1 MSNPKKTKSQEK
13 RKKSSS
19 TKGDPYKKKIR
30 DILLSNTK
38 FIYILVVLFVLILY
52 GVTYDHSFV
61 IDDSLVLK
69 DNKYTTQGVWGIWDI
84 LSKHSFHGVYGETAG
99 VMGGRYR
106 PLSIV
111 TFAIEHSLFGG
122 LNPMASHIINILLY
136 ALTGVLLYWVLRKLL
151 RKYDPILPLLTT
163 LFFMAHPIH
172 TEVVANIKSRDEIM
186 GFLFLLP
193 VLFWQLKFYD
203 NKNRFSSQ
211 NIKLLLLSSLFF
223 FMALLSK
230 ENAITF
236 LAVVP
241 MALFIYSTKANL
253 VKVFKNTLNLLST
266 AVFYIIMRHMIVSSS
281 RNMNFQN
288 LEVLNDPFLHAT
300 SGEKFA
306 TIMDTFGRYFKL
318 LIFPH
323 PLTSDYQFNQIPLS
337 DWGDIKVWLVLA
349 GTLGLLWYAFSRFL
363 KRDIV
368 AWSVA
373 YFFVTFS
380 IVSNVF
386 FPIGILM
393 AERFLYFPSLGFCL
407 VLAFL
412 CIKIPGLFSGFSSEQ
427 KVKGAIVITA
437 LILIPYSVKTIKR
450 SMEWK
455 DVKTLYAADVVK
467 SPKSVVSLNRYAVSL
482 IDQLNKKTRQ
492 KKKESLLKEAEDTL
506 KKAVKIY
513 DSYYLDLQKNK
524 HFTGRLEKYSRG
536 YTNLVRVYTLQHRFE
551 LARETLEKLKKM
563 RHYSRNVEALSHI
576 LNKAEN
582 EYFLANSEEFRSL
595 DDLVKQMFEKKNY
608 LGAIPY
614 LERLV
619 SIHPNYDKGWFY
631 LGGCYYTFKR
641 TQEAKKAWLEVYRLD
656 PYNKELHQALQ
667 AVGVKVKRHQFST
680 SE

>member
-1 MSNPKKTKSQEK
+1 M
-13 RKKSSS
+13 
-19 TKGDPYKKKIR
+19 
-30 DILLSNTK
+30 
-38 FIYILVVLFVLILY
+38 
-52 GVTYDHSFV
+52 
-61 IDDSLVLK
+61 
-69 DNKYTTQGVWGIWDI
+69 
-84 LSKHSFHGVYGETAG
+84 
-99 VMGGRYR
+99 
-106 PLSIV
+106 
-111 TFAIEHSLFGG
+111 
-122 LNPMASHIINILLY
+122 
-136 ALTGVLLYWVLRKLL
+136 
-151 RKYDPILPLLTT
+151 
-163 LFFMAHPIH
+163 
-172 TEVVANIKSRDEIM
+172 
-186 GFLFLLP
+186 
-193 VLFWQLKFYD
+193 
-203 NKNRFSSQ
+203 
-211 NIKLLLLSSLFF
+211 SSLFF

-393 AERFLYFPSLGFCL
+393 AERFLYFSSLGFCL

-437 LILIPYSVKTIKR
+437 LILIPYSVKTINR

-524 HFTGRLEKYSRG
+524 HFTGRLEKYSRA

-667 AVGVKVKRHQFST
+667 AVGVKVKRPQFST